1 MERATIQATKRGELG
16 SRPSRRL
23 RRESLL
29 PAVLY
34 GHKRDPVHLALPLQD
49 VERVL
54 HGGGRVVDIEI
65 GGTVEPALLKDI
77 QYDAFGDQVLHID
90 LARIDA
96 DERVTVSIAVEL
108 HGLARGAASG
118 GILDH
123 VVQDLEVECLAMAI
137 PEKIRVEVA
146 SLDIGDVV
154 HIRDLVVPE
163 GVRVLHDPDAPVVT
177 IHPPVTAA
185 AVAAEEEV
193 ETGGAEPEVVG
204 GRREKEDETTATDKQ
219 G

>member
-16 SRPSRRL
+16 SRPSQRL

-34 GHKRDPVHLALPLQD
+34 GHQRDPVHLALPLQD
-49 VERVL
+49 VERLL
-54 HGGGRVVDIEI
+54 HEGGRVVDIEI

-96 DERVTVSIAVEL
+96 DERVTVAIAVEL
-108 HGLARGAASG
+108 HGLAKGAASG

-137 PEKIRVEVA
+137 PEKIRVEIA

-154 HIRDLVVPE
+154 HVRDLVVPE

-177 IHPPVTAA
+177 IHPPVTAV

-193 ETGGAEPEVVG
+193 EAEGAEPEVVG
-204 GRREKEDETTATDKQ
+204 GHREKEDETTATDKQ
-219 G
+219 R